1 MRVGRVWMW
10 GLGSLAI
17 LTATAC
23 GGRNGDDGGAILTLV
38 TPAGTRPGVA
48 SAVPSGTP
56 IPAPELLLSATEIY
70 QSGATLASVTGQVT
84 SGTVIFLG
92 RTFPLTKGTQS
103 MYAFVPSD
111 TDDSPGP
118 HPIRIDFTQAN
129 GTKGTLNDTVTLL
142 KTRWTVDSL
151 TFSESQTDTLLDPKV
166 IAAELATLKAVY
178 AKVTPEKLWAG
189 AWQLPLD
196 GPITARYGEQRSIN
210 GSGPSGHHGG
220 TDIGVIVGTP
230 VKATNRGRVVLA
242 RQLQVRGNMV
252 IIDHGGGLF
261 SGYAHMSTLNVA
273 EGQMV
278 EAGELIGMSGNTGLS
293 TGAHLHWEMSSG
305 GILLD
310 ALRFTDGTNG
320 F

>member
-1 MRVGRVWMW
+1 MRADW
-10 GLGSLAI
+10 GWIWALGSLTLLA
-17 LTATAC
+17 ASAC
-23 GGRNGDDGGAILTLV
+23 GGGRGDDGGAIVTLV

-56 IPAPELLLSATEIY
+56 TPAPELILSSVEVY

-84 SGTVIFLG
+84 SGTVTFLG
-92 RTFPLTKGTQS
+92 RTLPLTKGTQS
-103 MYAFVPSD
+103 LYAFVPAD
-111 TDDSPGP
+111 TGDAPGP

-129 GTKGTLNDTVTLL
+129 GSKGTLNDTVTVL
-142 KTRWTVDSL
+142 KTPWTVDSL
-151 TFSESQTDTLLDPKV
+151 TFTDSQTETFLDPKV

-178 AKVTPEKLWAG
+178 AKVTPEKLWLG

-196 GPITARYGEQRSIN
+196 GPLTARHGEQRSIN
-210 GSGPSGHHGG
+210 GSSPSGHHGG
-220 TDIGVIVGTP
+220 TDFGASIGTP
-230 VKATNRGRVVLA
+230 VRATNRGRVALV
-242 RQLQVRGNMV
+242 RQLQVRGDMV

-261 SGYAHMSTLNVA
+261 SGYAHLSAFNVA

-278 EAGELIGMSGNTGLS
+278 EAGDVIAMSGNTGLS
-293 TGAHLHWEMSSG
+293 TGAHLHWEMSTG

-310 ALRFTDGTNG
+310 ALRFTDGSNG